1 MLAHQ
6 LPPHESLCAH
16 HEDLSSYLWF
26 LIHHSYWPQILGAN
40 CPLVLS
46 YLGNTSSNILVI
58 STHPRH
64 SFGDILFIHQVTEFE
79 SLLKP

>member
-46 YLGNTSSNILVI
+46 YLGNTNSNNLVI
-58 STHPRH
+58 YHTLATPLEI
-64 SFGDILFIHQVTEFE
+64 FFLFTRLQNL
-79 SLLKP
+79 SLS